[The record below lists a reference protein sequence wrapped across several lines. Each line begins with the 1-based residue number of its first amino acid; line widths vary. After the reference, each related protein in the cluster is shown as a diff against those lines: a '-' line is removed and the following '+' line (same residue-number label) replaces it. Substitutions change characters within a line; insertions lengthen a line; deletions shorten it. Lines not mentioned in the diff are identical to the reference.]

1 MNVTLRPELEQAIA
15 GDVRAGRGAGAD
27 DFINKAVYHYVVN
40 RERPVK

>member
-15 GDVRAGRGAGAD
+15 GDVRAGAGAD